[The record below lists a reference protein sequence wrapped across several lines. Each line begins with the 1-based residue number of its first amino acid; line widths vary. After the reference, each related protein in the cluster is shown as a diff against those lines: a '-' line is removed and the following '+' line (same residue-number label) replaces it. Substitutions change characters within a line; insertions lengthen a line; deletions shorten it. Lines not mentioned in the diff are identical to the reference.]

1 MKIDSELPS
10 VTSLPTDDRV
20 AEDSSADQP
29 LASQPIGGD
38 PRTSRQDPPGIVG
51 AVRRPAPFDA
61 KARTVV
67 VVGVVV
73 LGFLFL
79 LRVSSILTP
88 FLWAIVMAY
97 ILNPLVGMLC
107 KRSRM
112 PRLLAVM
119 CVYLVGVGAIAG
131 LLFLAIPRLNA
142 QLAQLTSELPSIT
155 ADLQARYFGSTGT
168 PLNIAGFSI
177 DVAQVTRQVADSLNS
192 FLNNFFGSAV
202 SAVVS
207 TVERITQLL
216 LFIIVTFY
224 LLLDAEK
231 IGEQM
236 RHMIPPMYR
245 EEVVDVA
252 TRMNRVLRQYMQAQL
267 VLIGI
272 MGTASLIVLTIMG
285 VRFAVALAPIV
296 GVMEIFPIIGPFA
309 AIAMVTIMALFSP
322 PPFGLSNTA
331 SAIIVALV
339 FFILRQ
345 VEDYAVIPNIVG
357 HAVKLHPA
365 LILFAVA
372 SGTVLG
378 GPLGLFLAVPLTG
391 ALKVL
396 VTHVYQK
403 LVPA

>member
-1 MKIDSELPS
+1 MKIDSELPL
-10 VTSLPTDDRV
+10 VTSLPADDP
-20 AEDSSADQP
+20 EP
-29 LASQPIGGD
+29 LPEA
-38 PRTSRQDPPGIVG
+38 PPA
-51 AVRRPAPFDA
+51 AVEPPRPAPFDA
-61 KARTVV
+61 KTR
-67 VVGVVV
+67 VGVLAIAGV
-73 LGFLFL
+73 FAILFL
-79 LRVSSILTP
+79 LRVTSILTP

-97 ILNPLVGMLC
+97 ILSPLVGLLC
-107 KRSRM
+107 RRTKM
-112 PRLLAVM
+112 PRPLAVV
-119 CVYLVGVGAIAG
+119 CIYIAG
-131 LLFLAIPRLNA
+131 MGTIIGLLLLAIPRLNA

-168 PLNIAGFSI
+168 PLTIAGFAV
-177 DVAQVTRQVADSLNS
+177 DVPAVTRQVANSLNS
-192 FLNNFFGSAV
+192 FLNNFFGTAI

-207 TVERITQLL
+207 TVQLITQLL

-224 LLLDAEK
+224 LLLDAEN
-231 IGEQM
+231 IGEQL
-236 RHMIPPMYR
+236 RLVTPPKYR
-245 EEVVDVA
+245 AEVLDVA
-252 TRMNRVLRQYMQAQL
+252 SRMNRVLRQYMQAQL

-272 MGTASLIVLTIMG
+272 MGTASLIVLSIMD
-285 VRFAVALAPIV
+285 VRFAVALAPLV
-296 GVMEIFPIIGPFA
+296 GVLEIFPIIGPFA

-331 SAIIVALV
+331 SAIVVALV

-378 GPLGLFLAVPLTG
+378 GPLGLFLAVPVTG

-396 VTHVYQK
+396 VIHLYQK

>member
-1 MKIDSELPS
+1 MKIDSELPL
-10 VTSLPTDDRV
+10 VTSLPTDDP
-20 AEDSSADQP
+20 EP
-29 LASQPIGGD
+29 LPEA
-38 PRTSRQDPPGIVG
+38 PPT
-51 AVRRPAPFDA
+51 AVEPPRPAPFDTKTRVGVLA
-61 KARTVV
+61 
-67 VVGVVV
+67 VVGV
-73 LGFLFL
+73 FAILFL
-79 LRVSSILTP
+79 LRVASILTP

-97 ILNPLVGMLC
+97 ILSPLVGLLC
-107 KRSRM
+107 RRTKM
-112 PRLLAVM
+112 PRPLAVV
-119 CVYLVGVGAIAG
+119 CIYIAG
-131 LLFLAIPRLNA
+131 MGTIIGLLLLAIPRLNA

-168 PLNIAGFSI
+168 PLTIAGFAV
-177 DVAQVTRQVADSLNS
+177 DVPAVTRQVANSLNS
-192 FLNNFFGSAV
+192 FLTDFFGTAI

-207 TVERITQLL
+207 TVQLMTELL

-224 LLLDAEK
+224 LLLDAEN
-231 IGEQM
+231 IGEQL
-236 RHMIPPMYR
+236 RHVAPPKYR
-245 EEVVDVA
+245 VEVLDVA
-252 TRMNRVLRQYMQAQL
+252 SRMNRVLRQYMQAQL

-285 VRFAVALAPIV
+285 VRFAVALAPVV
-296 GVMEIFPIIGPFA
+296 GILEIFPIIGPFA
-309 AIAMVTIMALFSP
+309 AIALVTIMALFSP

-331 SAIIVALV
+331 SAIVVALV

-378 GPLGLFLAVPLTG
+378 GPLGLFLAVPVTG

-396 VTHVYQK
+396 VIHLYQK
-403 LVPA
+403 LVPL